1 MVVAKAAAWRSS
13 PLATTMSVTE
23 NLVRSNTDAMA
34 VLWVCRADPG
44 GGPDTIMPLV
54 PSVMRT
60 FGVFGRAGRCVWF
73 PAGAAFMP
81 SRRIPDRAVL
91 CRGRGFPIALH
102 HDRRC
107 GDDRSRGVE
116 EQGRVGEHR
125 PVRRDGRYGGALRVA
140 VAAGFVVAAGCAAL
154 LMVGLGR
161 GADSSGT
168 AGDAG
173 CGKLCAAAGPATT

>member
-73 PAGAAFMP
+73 PARAAFMP
-81 SRRIPDRAVL
+81 SRRIPDPAGL
-91 CRGRGFPIALH
+91 CRGRGVPQTLPH
-102 HDRRC
+102 HRRW
-107 GDDRSRGVE
+107 GDDRSPGAEGPGPGGV
-116 EQGRVGEHR
+116 HR
-125 PVRRDGRYGGALRVA
+125 
-140 VAAGFVVAAGCAAL
+140 
-154 LMVGLGR
+154 
-161 GADSSGT
+161 
-168 AGDAG
+168 
-173 CGKLCAAAGPATT
+173 